1 MNSELRSNTLAQIV
15 RQASGGLWMVAKGYI
30 PSAAETANYSHFRP
44 GMVEGQA
51 EDDRLAEMRKRFKA
65 WQPIARPEDHSDEL
79 EHHPSFAK
87 NNWISGAVAKP
98 TKLPDLPKNLGSRI
112 RLLRQRFGWSI
123 RKLALKAKLAH
134 VSLIAIES
142 GQSSPTI
149 ETTTSITR
157 ALGVPL
163 AYLVGGLEE

>member
-1 MNSELRSNTLAQIV
+1 
-15 RQASGGLWMVAKGYI
+15 MVAKGHI

-65 WQPIARPEDHSDEL
+65 WQPIARPEDHSEEL
-79 EHHPSFAK
+79 EHHPTFAR
-87 NNWISGAVAKP
+87 NNWISGAVTKV
-98 TKLPDLPKNLGSRI
+98 TKLPGLPKNLGARI

-123 RKLALKAKLAH
+123 RKLATKAKLDHAG
-134 VSLIAIES
+134 LIKIES
-142 GQSSPTI
+142 GQCSPSVA
-149 ETTTSITR
+149 TTTQITR